1 MKMKA
6 QKSVLSMRNFKN
18 LMSTLIPTAKK
29 GDNKINQIKS
39 RTMHKIWPNKD
50 KILQKGYLIGE

>member
-1 MKMKA
+1 
-6 QKSVLSMRNFKN
+6 MRNFKN

>member
-1 MKMKA
+1 MKA
-6 QKSVLSMRNFKN
+6 QKSVASMRNFKK

-29 GDNKINQIKS
+29 EISNKINQIKS
-39 RTMHKIWPNKD
+39 RIMHKIWPNKD